1 MTGRLLPGTAATKGS
16 MLRSGP
22 SVPICPSSLRCS
34 GESCLTLKH
43 SPDPA
48 TPVLVDL
55 ERPLRA
61 RAGSTRLLGSLPPGP
76 ALPPAG
82 FLDALAGSPGSK
94 PWPPRRAPPTPVLP
108 PQVEIISS
116 RSSPGAT
123 LLASFPRPSPRP
135 QVTFPPTSSP
145 GLHSESA
152 VGYLACPPTHLC
164 GWRLTHSSLSTT

>member
-22 SVPICPSSLRCS
+22 SMPFLPICPFSLRCS

-76 ALPPAG
+76 RSRRPDSWMLWREAQAPSLGYPAAPHPPKPRPFLLRWKSYLPDPVQVPC
-82 FLDALAGSPGSK
+82 FSHPSL
-94 PWPPRRAPPTPVLP
+94 APPLG
-108 PQVEIISS
+108 
-116 RSSPGAT
+116 R
-123 LLASFPRPSPRP
+123 R
-135 QVTFPPTSSP
+135 
-145 GLHSESA
+145 
-152 VGYLACPPTHLC
+152 
-164 GWRLTHSSLSTT
+164 